1 MGLGVLG
8 VIIPILPTT
17 PFLLLAASCY
27 AKSSEKLHCWLLG
40 NNWLGKHIKN
50 YTEGKGIPFK
60 MKVISIS
67 LLWLTI
73 GYTVFYVTQLSLLR
87 FVMITVAVGVTLHI
101 FSIKTYRS

>member
-1 MGLGVLG
+1 VGLGILG

-60 MKVISIS
+60 MKVISVS

-73 GYTVFYVTQLSLLR
+73 AYTVFYVTQLSLLR
-87 FVMITVAVGVTLHI
+87 IVVITVAVGVTLHI
-101 FSIKTYRS
+101 FSIKTIRS